1 MTGRRPWTA
10 MGAVAVVGALG
21 LMTAGCG
28 GDSPTSS
35 TPTSAVVTSSTRVAA
50 TTVAPAP
57 SSTAATSPPTTSPA
71 LPTVVDDVLRG
82 GSEAD
87 RYTYEQTFPRLQGLV
102 DLSVQDAINAQI
114 LTEVT
119 AIVDD
124 FVAGTDGY
132 PDPSGPSADQRSA
145 LKGSYEVSR
154 IDDALLSTRV
164 HASPYFAG
172 AAHPGSVQVT
182 FNFDLRTG
190 KRLALADLFTA
201 DVPYL
206 ATLSAHSR
214 LLLATQPGIGGLP
227 EFVTPGTE
235 PTADNFAHW
244 TLSDQDLVITFD
256 QYQVAPGAA
265 GTPHV
270 SIPFASLRT
279 ILDPTGPLAIHN

>member
-1 MTGRRPWTA
+1 MTGRRPWAA

-28 GDSPTSS
+28 GDSPSS
-35 TPTSAVVTSSTRVAA
+35 TTSTSVVVTSSTVPA
-50 TTVAPAP
+50 TTVATAP
-57 SSTAATSPPTTSPA
+57 SSTATTSPTTSPA
-71 LPTVVDDVLRG
+71 RPTVVDDVLRG

-87 RYTYEQTFPRLQGLV
+87 GYTYEQTFPRLQGLA
-102 DLSVQDAINAQI
+102 DMPVQDAINAQI

-119 AIVDD
+119 AIVDE
-124 FVAGTDGY
+124 FVAGTEGAV
-132 PDPSGPSADQRSA
+132 DPADLQSGLR
-145 LKGSYEVSR
+145 GGYEVSR
-154 IDDALLSTRV
+154 IDDDLLSTRV
-164 HASPYFAG
+164 FASPYFAG
-172 AAHPGSVQVT
+172 AAHPGSVQAT

-190 KRLALADLFTA
+190 KRLTLADLFTPGS
-201 DVPYL
+201 PYL
-206 ATLSAHSR
+206 ATLSEQSR
-214 LLLATQPGIGGLP
+214 QLLAAQPGIGDLP

-235 PTADNFAHW
+235 PTEANFAHW